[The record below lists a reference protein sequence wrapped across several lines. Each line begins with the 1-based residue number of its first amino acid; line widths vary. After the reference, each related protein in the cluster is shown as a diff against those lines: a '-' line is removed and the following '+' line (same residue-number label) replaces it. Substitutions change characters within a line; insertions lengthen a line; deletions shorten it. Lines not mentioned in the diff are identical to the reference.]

1 MEWSPR
7 QRAGLSNT
15 HSRRFHRSFCWK
27 KYHSTGRVIGT
38 PFGLPSS
45 RGGGGS
51 RPPFAARLRSSL
63 AFVDVVVTT
72 TAAEQ
77 FGPWCSASD
86 VEGGRD
92 GRNGV
97 CLGDNEQKGDA
108 HGGCASYWSTPA
120 EAEQR
125 PRGHPVVPYR
135 PILWGH
141 KLLPEWAVGSSAD
154 GQVPG
159 HSVTRDVDRLSTEQR
174 AKTVEQSQCEDS
186 TTVLER
192 GHHRRGQAVGEW
204 GLGDRCC

>member
-1 MEWSPR
+1 MAVEE
-7 QRAGLSNT
+7 
-15 HSRRFHRSFCWK
+15 
-27 KYHSTGRVIGT
+27 VD
-38 PFGLPSS
+38 
-45 RGGGGS
+45 
-51 RPPFAARLRSSL
+51 LRSQHVCEARS

-174 AKTVEQSQCEDS
+174 AKTVEQSQCEIRLPFLSVDIIAAAKPSVSGDWAIAAASRVSETASS
-186 TTVLER
+186 TMCMPAKDVP
-192 GHHRRGQAVGEW
+192 HAMI
-204 GLGDRCC
+204 